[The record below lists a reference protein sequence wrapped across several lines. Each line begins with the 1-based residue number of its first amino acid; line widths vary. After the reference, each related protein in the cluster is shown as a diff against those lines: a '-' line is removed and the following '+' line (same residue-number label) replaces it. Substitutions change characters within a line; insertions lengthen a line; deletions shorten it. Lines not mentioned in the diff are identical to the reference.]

1 MSKFN
6 RALILVAALLPGM
19 AWAHQDD
26 WSYIWISVFE
36 DRITAEVQLPAE
48 ELSEILGMPLTSER
62 PLTEAEEAAIAA
74 YSREHFAIGVD
85 QAEFPLKFESIELP
99 YIEVGEYAVVKLRFD
114 TPQPVPDRISIRYSA
129 IFHEFPDIRGG
140 FHVQNNYK
148 TGLADNHRQIAHI
161 FGPDRET
168 WNLNL
173 DNPVWTEQFKNF
185 VREGVIHI
193 WIGFDHILFL
203 IGLLLT
209 SVVVREGRTW
219 IAVPELKSALWQV
232 VAIVTVFTVAHSI
245 TLAMALKGWIVL
257 PSRLVESIIALSIIA
272 VVVDNFY
279 SIFGRWKW
287 VVVFAFGLFH
297 GMGFA
302 SILETFT
309 TDFNSKLI
317 GLIGFNI
324 GVELGQLAI
333 VLAVF
338 PLLYLVRN
346 MNYQRLLLQPGSAV
360 IGLVAG
366 WWFVSRAFDL
376 NVATWTSF

>member
-1 MSKFN
+1 MISIRN
-6 RALILVAALLPGM
+6 ALILVITMLPGL
-19 AWAHQDD
+19 ALAHQDD

-36 DRITAEVQLPAE
+36 DRITAEVQLPGE
-48 ELSEILGMPLTSER
+48 ELAEILGLPLTSER
-62 PLTEAEEAAIAA
+62 PLTEAETEAIAL
-74 YSREHFAIGVD
+74 YTRDHFAIGREGM
-85 QAEFPLKFESIELP
+85 EFPFEFESIELP
-99 YIEVGEYAVVKLRFD
+99 YIEVGEYAVIKVRFA
-114 TPQPVPDRISIRYSA
+114 TPEPVPDRISIRYSA

-161 FGPDRET
+161 FGPDRTT

-173 DNPVWTEQFKNF
+173 ENPVWTEQFKNF

-209 SVVVREGRTW
+209 SVVVRDGRSW
-219 IAVPELKSALWQV
+219 KAVPELRSSLWNV
-232 VAIVTVFTVAHSI
+232 VTIVTVFTVAHSI

-272 VVVDNFY
+272 VVADNFY

-287 VVVFAFGLFH
+287 VVVFLFGLFH

-324 GVELGQLAI
+324 GVEIGQLVI

-346 MNYQRLLLQPGSAV
+346 MNYQRLLLQPGSAA

-366 WWFVSRAFDL
+366 WWFISRAFDL
-376 NVATWTSF
+376 NVAWTSF

>member
-1 MSKFN
+1 MISIRN
-6 RALILVAALLPGM
+6 ALILVITMLPGL
-19 AWAHQDD
+19 ALAHQDD

-36 DRITAEVQLPAE
+36 DRITAEIQLPGE
-48 ELSEILGMPLTSER
+48 ELAEILGLPLTSKR
-62 PLTEAEEAAIAA
+62 PLTEAETEAIARYTRA
-74 YSREHFAIGVD
+74 HFALGHEGV
-85 QAEFPLKFESIELP
+85 EFPFEFESIELP
-99 YIEVGEYAVVKLRFD
+99 YIEVGEYAVIKARFT
-114 TPQPVPDRISIRYSA
+114 TPAPVPDRISIRYSA

-161 FGPDRET
+161 FGPDRTT
-168 WNLNL
+168 WDLNL

-209 SVVVREGRTW
+209 SVVVRDGRSW
-219 IAVPELKSALWQV
+219 QAVPELRSSLWNV
-232 VAIVTVFTVAHSI
+232 VTIVTVFTVAHSI

-272 VVVDNFY
+272 VVADNFY

-287 VVVFAFGLFH
+287 VVVFMFGLFH

-324 GVELGQLAI
+324 GVEIGQLVI
-333 VLAVF
+333 VLAIF
-338 PLLYLVRN
+338 PLLYLMRN

-366 WWFVSRAFDL
+366 WWFISRAFDL
-376 NVATWTSF
+376 NVAWTSF